1 MILDPLPPGLEQL
14 IERRKRL
21 GQDGYDE
28 VWEGVY
34 HMAPM
39 ARWRHGYLQTQLTL
53 MLESYAEAAGLVGTG
68 PFNLGPSGEN
78 FRVPDLGYHR
88 AADPEAV
95 YLDTAAVVVEVVS
108 PGDETY
114 DKLPF
119 YAAQAVE
126 EVLVVDPEWRRLRI
140 LVLRQ
145 GRYEEADR
153 SSVFGVERESLQAQ
167 VHWQ

>member
-1 MILDPLPPGLEQL
+1 MLEPIPPEFERL

-39 ARWRHGYLQTQLTL
+39 ARGRHGYLQTELGM
-53 MLESYAEAAGLVGTG
+53 MLGPLAEAAGLVGTG
-68 PFNLGPSGEN
+68 PFNLGPSSDN

-88 AADPEAV
+88 AFDPLAV
-95 YLDTAAVVVEVVS
+95 YFDTAAVVVEIVS

-114 DKLPF
+114 EKLPF
-119 YAAQAVE
+119 YAAQGVDE
-126 EVLVVDPEWRRLRI
+126 LLVVDPEQRSVQI

-145 GRYEEADR
+145 GRYQEADR
-153 SSVFGVERESLQAQ
+153 SPLLGVERERLQEQ
-167 VHWQ
+167 IRWR